1 MYLLDTPVIAE
12 LGKARAGHADAGLIA
27 WAGGVPRHSM
37 FMSVLSLVDLNAMAI
52 ETGRKDKLAGEAVAA
67 WIAQQV
73 LPTFEG
79 RVLPV
84 DVAVANR
91 RAGLAYADNRDGLLA
106 ATALEHGLT
115 LVTRSLAAFRSG
127 RVKLFNP
134 WGYSP
139 EEDEGDWRQ
148 ATRAGP
154 QWFKN
159 LFLRI

>member
-1 MYLLDTPVIAE
+1 MYLLDTPVLAE
-12 LGKARAGHADAGLIA
+12 LRKGRSGNADSGLIA

-37 FMSVLSLVDLNAMAI
+37 FMSVLSLVELNAMAAGS
-52 ETGRKDKLAGEAVAA
+52 GRTDTAAGDTVAA
-67 WIAQQV
+67 WVTNQV

-79 RVLPV
+79 RVLPI
-84 DVAVANR
+84 DIAVANR
-91 RAGLAYADNRDGLLA
+91 RAGLSYADNRDGLMA

-115 LVTRSLAAFRSG
+115 LVTRNVAAFRSG

-134 WGYSP
+134 WGFSP
-139 EEDEGDWRQ
+139 EDDDGDWRQ
-148 ATRAGP
+148 AARSGP